1 MHSSSVPPLILNLR
15 TRRGCV
21 TSLKNRSLYPWG
33 RIPQYSLNTRM
44 VGHNRHSERGGE
56 EKNILPLLRYE
67 PGIVQA
73 LACTYTGRGTYTDRE
88 NFILAADWVIS
99 IRGLD
104 LAVVLNIRFRPKL
117 GSRGDWRRVARGL
130 YGELLVTKVLTLFF
144 CSFYAKFHV
153 FSISQVF
160 I

>member
-1 MHSSSVPPLILNLR
+1 
-15 TRRGCV
+15 
-21 TSLKNRSLYPWG
+21 
-33 RIPQYSLNTRM
+33 M

-73 LACTYTGRGTYTDRE
+73 LACTYTGRGTYIDRE

-104 LAVVLNIRFRPKL
+104 LAVVLNVRFRPKL
-117 GSRGDWRRVARGL
+117 GSRGD
-130 YGELLVTKVLTLFF
+130 
-144 CSFYAKFHV
+144 
-153 FSISQVF
+153 
-160 I
+160 